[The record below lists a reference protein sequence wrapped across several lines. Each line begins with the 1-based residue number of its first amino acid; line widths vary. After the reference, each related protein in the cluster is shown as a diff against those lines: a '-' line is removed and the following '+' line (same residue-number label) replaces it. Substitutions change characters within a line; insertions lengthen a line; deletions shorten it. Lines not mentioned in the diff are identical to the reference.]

1 MIRVCTYAAK
11 FHDIIIVFLTADVT
25 CSFKAVD
32 VEDPA
37 LVTETTARGA
47 TSPISWHNES
57 AWHLRLTQGNRSWLL
72 Y

>member
-1 MIRVCTYAAK
+1 MTLLLY
-11 FHDIIIVFLTADVT
+11 FLTADAT

-47 TSPISWHNES
+47 TSPIS
-57 AWHLRLTQGNRSWLL
+57 
-72 Y
+72 